1 MEYAT
6 LNGVPII
13 TYGLI
18 GATTM
23 FLAYSVFRD
32 ETSPKPADTDSIF
45 NIPTVSMP
53 SVSLPTV
60 ALPAVALPTAAMFAT
75 KSESESE
82 KESVKEPVADDVP
95 VKEPDLDL
103 ENSQPALTQ
112 GGKSKHTRNKRK
124 HRNKNKK
131 GKRTK
136 HNRK

>member
-6 LNGVPII
+6 FNGVPII

-32 ETSPKPADTDSIF
+32 ETSPKPEDTSSIF
-45 NIPTVSMP
+45 NMPSVSIPT
-53 SVSLPTV
+53 VSLPTV
-60 ALPAVALPTAAMFAT
+60 ALPAAAMFAT
-75 KSESESE
+75 KSESEPE
-82 KESVKEPVADDVP
+82 KEAVKEPVVDDAS

-112 GGKSKHTRNKRK
+112 GGKSKHTRNKR
-124 HRNKNKK
+124 RNKNKKK

>member
-6 LNGVPII
+6 FNGVPII

-32 ETSPKPADTDSIF
+32 ETSPKPEDTSSIF
-45 NIPTVSMP
+45 NIPSVSIP
-53 SVSLPTV
+53 TVSLPT
-60 ALPAVALPTAAMFAT
+60 VALPTAAMFAT
-75 KSESESE
+75 NSGSEPE
-82 KESVKEPVADDVP
+82 KESVKEPVADAVT
-95 VKEPDLDL
+95 DLDL
-103 ENSQPALTQ
+103 ENSPAAPTQ
-112 GGKSKHTRNKRK
+112 GGKSKHTRNKR
-124 HRNKNKK
+124 RNKNKKK